1 MVFVHCGNLW
11 RRRIRPCRGV
21 GVRVPLRSQASGLRD
36 YSLVPPPR
44 YTVSPLDFVVHRSR
58 VIGFGSFGTVYEANK
73 AVAPEEGLLVAAK
86 TVPKE
91 RLSGMQLHDALY
103 YFAIER
109 YANDQVRA
117 AIESGDAKSLARHV
131 ARYLGYGEHAGQ
143 EWLFFE
149 RVPGAT
155 LEHYF
160 DSGSDDAAFALALGQ
175 ALGLVELDVRDG
187 VVDLLRRLFLRI
199 AYDTLQTLVSFAQLG
214 MVHRDM
220 KPLNWIVDDRAHTL
234 RILDLGSSAF
244 LSTPRYGA
252 VIGYNARWGP
262 ADTDY
267 VAPESFIDPR
277 FPYQFDVY
285 SCAMSLLRL
294 AIPGLRNPA
303 QFRTFVEEFR
313 NMHRSDLALY
323 ASRAFAGNA
332 AFIPDHLVTGLIV
345 LKGEDGRL
353 FELVRGMLRESPQDR
368 LSPEE
373 ALVELDKI
381 KARTPA

>member
-1 MVFVHCGNLW
+1 
-11 RRRIRPCRGV
+11 
-21 GVRVPLRSQASGLRD
+21 
-36 YSLVPPPR
+36 
-44 YTVSPLDFVVHRSR
+44 VSPLDFTIHRER
-58 VIGFGSFGTVYEANK
+58 VIGFGSFGTVYEAQK
-73 AVAPEEGLLVAAK
+73 AVAPEEGLPVAAK

-91 RLSGMQLHDALY
+91 RLSGVQLEDAMY
-103 YFAIER
+103 YCAIER

-117 AIESGDAKSLARHV
+117 AIESGDAKRLARHV
-131 ARYLGYGEHAGQ
+131 ARYLGYGTHAGQ

-149 RVPGAT
+149 RVPGQT

-160 DSGSDDAAFALALGQ
+160 DTTDDDETFALALGQ
-175 ALGLVELDVRDG
+175 ALGLMQLHGQDG
-187 VVDLLRRLFLRI
+187 PVDLLRRLFLRV
-199 AYDTLQTLVSFAQLG
+199 AHDTLQTLAAFAQLG

-220 KPLNWIVDDRAHTL
+220 KPLNWMVDERAHTL
-234 RILDLGSSAF
+234 RMLDLGSAAF

-277 FPYQFDVY
+277 FPFQFDVY
-285 SCAMSLLRL
+285 SCAMSLLRI
-294 AIPGLRNPA
+294 AIPGLRSAA
-303 QFRTFVEEFR
+303 QFRSFAEEFR
-313 NMHRSDLALY
+313 NLHQSDLALY

-332 AFIPDHLVTGLIV
+332 FFIPEQFVTGLIV

-368 LSPEE
+368 LSPEA
-373 ALVELDKI
+373 ALVELGKI